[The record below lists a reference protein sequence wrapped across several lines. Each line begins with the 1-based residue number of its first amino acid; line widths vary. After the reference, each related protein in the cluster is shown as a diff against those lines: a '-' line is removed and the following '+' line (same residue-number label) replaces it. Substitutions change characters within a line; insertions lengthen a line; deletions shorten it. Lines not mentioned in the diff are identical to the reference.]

1 MAQNTL
7 YVKRI
12 LHDGYLPTEPVSP
25 LAVEKR
31 VSELSASA
39 RIDARSETMG
49 YFLISHGLRPP
60 AYVVES
66 STGRGTSPSIL
77 CIRRVID
84 RQCQKLVEWSN
95 WIANSESPVE
105 GLCPD
110 YERRR
115 PCHLLALTLSTRCI
129 SAWLRS
135 SRRSGGALSCLRS
148 SLTINC
154 TRCCRSRWAGRTP
167 ISINLLY
174 RAHRKASTTAS
185 RVQRTIIS
193 TRMTGES
200 AWPTSRRKRAPP
212 LSTSTISATPGG
224 VRSPLSVSN
233 PPRKGSCRT
242 PGVSM
247 GSGPALLKT
256 WAASAAMPTF
266 WKRGG
271 TGAIRS
277 IGRCASGLGSILS
290 RNCFRCRRSTP
301 RWLSSSPFLSSHKI

>member
-25 LAVEKR
+25 FAVEKR

-185 RVQRTIIS
+185 RVQRTTIS
-193 TRMTGES
+193 TRMTGAS
-200 AWPTSRRKRAPP
+200 AWPTSRPKRAPP

-224 VRSPLSVSN
+224 MRSPLSVSN
-233 PPRKGSCRT
+233 PPRKRNCRT

-256 WAASAAMPTF
+256 WAAQRLCQLFGSVAGPESSGASADA
-266 WKRGG
+266 RGDLEAFAAG
-271 TGAIRS
+271 NFFRS
-277 IGRCASGLGSILS
+277 PGQ
-290 RNCFRCRRSTP
+290 RRAG
-301 RWLSSSPFLSSHKI
+301 FLSL